1 MIYRLLNYTVDGMT
15 QMYLPND
22 EPYPLLTHTIWYDK
36 VQNVCKHVILA
47 REQIKELCWESTT
60 NNTVNF

>member
-1 MIYRLLNYTVDGMT
+1 MVYRLLNYTVDGMT

-36 VQNVCKHVILA
+36 VQNVLRKHVIL
-47 REQIKELCWESTT
+47 
-60 NNTVNF
+60 VNATLKLGQMLAKK